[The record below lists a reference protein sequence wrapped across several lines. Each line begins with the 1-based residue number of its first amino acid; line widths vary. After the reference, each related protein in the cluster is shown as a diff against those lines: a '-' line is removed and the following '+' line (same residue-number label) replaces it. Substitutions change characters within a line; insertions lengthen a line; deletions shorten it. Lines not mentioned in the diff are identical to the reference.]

1 MFINY
6 IYSVIK
12 HSQNKQKPDEN
23 PNLLLVKNH
32 DRKPNVV
39 RLLSN
44 VSDSQKEI

>member
-1 MFINY
+1 VLSNIVKIN
-6 IYSVIK
+6 K
-12 HSQNKQKPDEN
+12 KRDEN